1 MKKFLSICLAL
12 VLVLSLSATVLAV
25 GTFTPSVAGTRAPE
39 LIEGKNSDPGCDS
52 KVYITAYADRDDLP
66 EEVCAMLEKAY
77 GDILNAE
84 SLADL
89 CEAIAAI
96 AAARGIDVA
105 DLAVSELFDISA
117 GSCSGNHE
125 GHGHFDITLKTE
137 ALNKFFCLLHY
148 YNGEWVIVDN
158 AMVTNGGEHLEFDVK
173 EFSPFAII
181 VDVSEDAPEETTSP
195 EETTTGIDDPS
206 DDEPTKISPILIIV
220 IIIAILAIIAA
231 IVAPKFLKK
240 TK

>member
-12 VLVLSLSATVLAV
+12 VLVLSLSATVFAV

-52 KVYITAYADRDDLP
+52 KVYITAFADRDDLP
-66 EEVCAMLEKAY
+66 EEVCEMLEKAY
-77 GDILNAE
+77 EDILNAD

-117 GSCSGNHE
+117 SDCSGNHE
-125 GHGHFDITLKTE
+125 GHGHFDITLKAE
-137 ALNKFFCLLHY
+137 ALNNFVCLLHY

-173 EFSPFAII
+173 DFSPFAIV
-181 VDVSEDAPEETTSP
+181 VDISEDAPEETT
-195 EETTTGIDDPS
+195 TGSEPI

-231 IVAPKFLKK
+231 IIASKFLKK
-240 TK
+240 KAE